1 MAKRVSPEEKP
12 FNPVEEAL
20 TRSVLQPQLD
30 QDPAPPPAPSRL
42 DAVPTDGK
50 KSTAPVAKNQN
61 ETKPAGAG
69 GNNEQEPVS
78 SKKLGKVRRFLV
90 TDEENFT
97 LEDLA
102 TNIGRRLGTGID
114 VSHLLRAT
122 TTLLLNSS
130 EELLKQS
137 EKMKDLKRPSNK
149 DAAGLV
155 AFEHNLTRM
164 VDRAIRNSKL
174 ME

>member
-20 TRSVLQPQLD
+20 TRSVLQPETD
-30 QDPAPPPAPSRL
+30 QEQVPPPAPQPAKVVAIGSKKADAPKVKTQEDEGPKE
-42 DAVPTDGK
+42 DAV
-50 KSTAPVAKNQN
+50 NH
-61 ETKPAGAG
+61 
-69 GNNEQEPVS
+69 
-78 SKKLGKVRRFLV
+78 KKLSQVRRFLV
-90 TDEENFT
+90 TEEENFT
-97 LEDLA
+97 IEQLA

-114 VSHLLRAT
+114 VSHLLRAM

-137 EKMKDLKRPSNK
+137 DKMNGLKRPSNK

-155 AFEHNLTRM
+155 AFEHNLTRL
-164 VDRAIRNSKL
+164 VDRAIRNSKIL
-174 ME
+174 D